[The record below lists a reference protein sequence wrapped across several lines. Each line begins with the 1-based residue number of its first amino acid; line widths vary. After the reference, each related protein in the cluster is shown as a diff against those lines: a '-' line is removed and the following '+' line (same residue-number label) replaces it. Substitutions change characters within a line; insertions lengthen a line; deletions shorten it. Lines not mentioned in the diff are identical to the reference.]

1 MPTFTALHRPQA
13 QAVQRN
19 RMRRET
25 LRVRANNGDDI
36 AKEEIDKQTVSVDFV
51 SCLCFDDIS
60 LGASV
65 VYESDSVA
73 SCGRMSKQ
81 DRTSWRRKKF
91 IDYWCVGYVEHW
103 RHYRLVSIGVA
114 GCALQ
119 WEASSRK
126 RPRLIRNRNEGRVI
140 FLG

>member
-1 MPTFTALHRPQA
+1 MSEETGFWTEQEIRDRLSTSTMVFSGFMPVGHLALSELVKHGISK
-13 QAVQRN
+13 V
-19 RMRRET
+19 E
-25 LRVRANNGDDI
+25 
-36 AKEEIDKQTVSVDFV
+36 VS
-51 SCLCFDDIS
+51 
-60 LGASV
+60 
-65 VYESDSVA
+65 
-73 SCGRMSKQ
+73 MSKQ